1 MYLRHLHEHL
11 CDTRAANA
19 QQGRRVVQ
27 QQGRRPE
34 GKRQDTHQRAMV
46 SEHTGG
52 TGSTMRIVV
61 IDEMVRKYTKAS
73 HLRQMH
79 YGECQTRSH
88 THTHTHACVCVCT
101 HAHIYVYTR
110 TCMHLRIHL
119 HCKYTHTHIRTHTH
133 IYTHTRVYTYKHMY
147 APANARCAVEEGCVL
162 VNACLHDLLAHLLQ
176 HRRQH
181 LPQVCGLWFVV

>member
-88 THTHTHACVCVCT
+88 THTHTHIC
-101 HAHIYVYTR
+101 VYT
-110 TCMHLRIHL
+110 
-119 HCKYTHTHIRTHTH
+119 
-133 IYTHTRVYTYKHMY
+133 HMY
-147 APANARCAVEEGCVL
+147 APANTPALQIHTYAHTHTHTYIHTYTCVHIQTHVRTCECALRGGRRLRSGQCVSARPCRPSSA
-162 VNACLHDLLAHLLQ
+162 AQA
-176 HRRQH
+176 
-181 LPQVCGLWFVV
+181 PAPAPGLWFVVCGLGSRV